1 MLDTS
6 FHNIFHN
13 RKLKKKKKKKSCHL
27 SNNYNKVTE
36 RLKWYIS
43 KFRLKPNVCFYS
55 IAIIM
60 IIVIFF
66 LETNT
71 HMRERTWG
79 SKFDLKGIPQTPLKS
94 HENIIAIY
102 ET

>member
-1 MLDTS
+1 MFL
-6 FHNIFHN
+6 FH
-13 RKLKKKKKKKSCHL
+13 
-27 SNNYNKVTE
+27 SNNNDN
-36 RLKWYIS
+36 S
-43 KFRLKPNVCFYS
+43 N
-55 IAIIM
+55 
-60 IIVIFF
+60 FF